1 MRSISAS
8 LASLSS
14 SLRSSPTA
22 SATFSFSATKAFV
35 HSALA
40 AASALGTNASNRSA
54 SFRACSCLR
63 TKDFAISFTMN
74 TQSSA
79 TETWA
84 RRAAVSRCVARAPP
98 LTAAHLCSIGR
109 EQLLQRALLAA
120 GDRTEPNSLT
130 IGALRGARLHVAV
143 DALPQRLAPAQT
155 EQGAQPAAR
164 PPPATCT
171 DSWLMRT
178 TPSRRPALRSRASQ
192 GSRAGPPRL
201 PRRTLPSQPAGAEPK
216 RRSLRPH
223 PAPLEVLS
231 QRSQS
236 TVCRLFRTKTP
247 RPARAPV

>member
-14 SLRSSPTA
+14 CLRSSPTA

-84 RRAAVSRCVARAPP
+84 RRAAVSRCVQPP
-98 LTAAHLCSIGR
+98 LT
-109 EQLLQRALLAA
+109 
-120 GDRTEPNSLT
+120 
-130 IGALRGARLHVAV
+130 GARTFA
-143 DALPQRLAPAQT
+143 ALVESSSSSALFS
-155 EQGAQPAAR
+155 
-164 PPPATCT
+164 PPATT
-171 DSWLMRT
+171 RSP
-178 TPSRRPALRSRASQ
+178 TPSPSGPSAGHVCTWLRMHSRSDSHLRRQSKGSASSPAASSNLQ
-192 GSRAGPPRL
+192 TAG
-201 PRRTLPSQPAGAEPK
+201 
-216 RRSLRPH
+216 
-223 PAPLEVLS
+223 
-231 QRSQS
+231 
-236 TVCRLFRTKTP
+236 
-247 RPARAPV
+247 